1 MSETAWFNDNILP
14 TAMLNSGFKP
24 LNQSDHFTALDKSLK
39 MSKGKTLLDLGCGIA
54 EVGSTFTEFDYTGA
68 DLPHII
74 ENAARVKNP
83 NLNYAYFNA
92 NEDEYVFLNNY
103 DIVLMNSFLSEIP
116 DWFRVLSKVLME
128 AKDYVIIHRQE
139 ITSDSNFLQ
148 EYRTYGNLI
157 TPKTV
162 LNYSDLTM
170 LFERMGF
177 KLLLEIDSFAYKNN
191 QKTFLLQRHK
201 E

>member
-1 MSETAWFNDNILP
+1 
-14 TAMLNSGFKP
+14 MLNSGFKP
-24 LNQSDHFTALDKSLK
+24 LSQSDHFMALDKSLK

-54 EVGSTFTEFDYTGA
+54 EVGSTFPQFDYTGV

-83 NLNYAYFNA
+83 NFNYAYFNA
-92 NEDEYVFLNNY
+92 NEDEYDFLNNY

-128 AKDYVIIHRQE
+128 AKDYVVIHRQE

-148 EYRTYGNLI
+148 EYRTYANLV

-162 LNYSDLTM
+162 LNYNDLTM
-170 LFERMGF
+170 LFDRMGYE
-177 KLLLEIDSFAYKNN
+177 LLFETGSFPHESN
-191 QKTFLLQRHK
+191 QKTFLLQRYK